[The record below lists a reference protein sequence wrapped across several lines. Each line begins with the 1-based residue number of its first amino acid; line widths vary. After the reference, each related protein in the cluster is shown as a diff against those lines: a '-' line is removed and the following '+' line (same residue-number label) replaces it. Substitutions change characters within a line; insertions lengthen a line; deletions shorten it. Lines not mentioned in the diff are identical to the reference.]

1 MSEVSEGM
9 KIVEFDKYCPKCE
22 HKNLSESERP
32 CSECLEEPARQYSH
46 KPAMF
51 EEKGKQR

>member
-1 MSEVSEGM
+1 MSETNEGM

-46 KPAMF
+46 KPAKF
-51 EEKGKQR
+51 EEKGK